1 MRSLQEESNRVIKEG
16 PLLKNSPQGF
26 RLRWQKRW
34 FRLTGEELLYYENK
48 ASREPSGAIALSDVQ
63 RLIPTNDVI
72 EKFVFDIQ
80 LKTSG
85 RDSYRLSA
93 EDSQTQREWMHAI
106 QNAIELRASRQ
117 PQRSAGRG
125 AQDLPQRTT
134 IRAGG
139 DPTRDRVV
147 HGAACL
153 SAGQYVAPARGDTN
167 DYAVQPEPEPEPDV
181 PAPSGSVLSHSS
193 SSSSLRGTF
202 SLSQTSSRQ
211 QATGLRSSLL
221 GVQAGFQAS
230 EGLGASGF
238 VVDEP
243 DDTL

>member
-48 ASREPSGAIALSDVQ
+48 ASREASGAIALTDIQ
-63 RLIPTNDVI
+63 RLIPTDDVI
-72 EKFVFDIQ
+72 EQFVFEIE

-106 QNAIELRASRQ
+106 QSAIELRASRQ
-117 PQRSAGRG
+117 TQRSSGHG

-134 IRAGG
+134 IRPGG
-139 DPTRDRVV
+139 DPTRERVV
-147 HGAACL
+147 HGAAGL
-153 SAGQYVAPARGDTN
+153 SAGQHIAPARGDTN
-167 DYAVQPEPEPEPDV
+167 DYPAQPEPETEPDV
-181 PAPSGSVLSHSS
+181 AAPSGSVLSRNSS
-193 SSSSLRGTF
+193 SGSLRSTF

-211 QATGLRSSLL
+211 QPTELRSSLL
-221 GVQAGFQAS
+221 GVQAGMQAS
-230 EGLGASGF
+230 EGLGGF